1 MGVAVVRVR
10 IVHASIVF
18 AACALTA
25 CSGVSAVPTVASGP
39 PTTTVTV
46 PQTVKPEPAT
56 VTVTVTS
63 SQLVN
68 PAKVF
73 DQEQLQQGVGNVLT
87 ARPPSGYGL
96 TGVTNVSC
104 PELQPIAAGTSFKC
118 SLNIDGQ
125 ATTVTVVIKNDQGL
139 YEVNPPS

>member
-1 MGVAVVRVR
+1 MVRVR
-10 IVHASIVF
+10 VVQALTVVA

-25 CSGVSAVPTVASGP
+25 CSGVSGAPTVASSP
-39 PTTTVTV
+39 PATVTV
-46 PQTVKPEPAT
+46 TQTIKPDPAT

-87 ARPPSGYGL
+87 ALPPSGYGL

-104 PELQPIAAGTSFKC
+104 PELQPITAGTSFKC

-125 ATTVTVVIKNDQGL
+125 ATTVTIVIKNDQGL